1 MHPDLPGWSGPVFA
15 FCVAPALALAA
26 HAAVQA
32 VVRRL
37 LHAENASVMLRVMR
51 NGQRSVALGLMLLAV
66 LAAMPLAGLP
76 GGVHGEVARGLT
88 LALTATLG
96 WALTRKTAAIFDAYI
111 DRSRQIGGET
121 LQSRR
126 RRTQLVIFRRLAVTT
141 GVVLTLGLVL
151 TAIPAVRTVGLSLF
165 ASAGL
170 AGIVAGLAARP
181 AVSNLLAGVQ
191 LALTQPVRI
200 GDAVLIE
207 GEWGYIEEIGS
218 TYVTVATWDQ
228 RSLIVPLAWLIERPV
243 RNWTR
248 SSSQILDTV
257 YLHADYSVPVEALR
271 KGAQDIVEG
280 FGLWDGRVFA
290 VQVTDLK
297 ERTMEIRVLLSAADA
312 SRMFDLR
319 CLVREKLVALLAH
332 EYPGALPRARV
343 EIEEIPPQRPV

>member
-1 MHPDLPGWSGPVFA
+1 
-15 FCVAPALALAA
+15 
-26 HAAVQA
+26 
-32 VVRRL
+32 
-37 LHAENASVMLRVMR
+37 
-51 NGQRSVALGLMLLAV
+51 
-66 LAAMPLAGLP
+66 
-76 GGVHGEVARGLT
+76 
-88 LALTATLG
+88 
-96 WALTRKTAAIFDAYI
+96 
-111 DRSRQIGGET
+111 
-121 LQSRR
+121 
-126 RRTQLVIFRRLAVTT
+126 
-141 GVVLTLGLVL
+141 
-151 TAIPAVRTVGLSLF
+151 
-165 ASAGL
+165 
-170 AGIVAGLAARP
+170 
-181 AVSNLLAGVQ
+181 
-191 LALTQPVRI
+191 
-200 GDAVLIE
+200 VLIE

-271 KGAQDIVEG
+271 KGAQEIVEG
-280 FGLWDGRVFA
+280 SGLWDGRVFA